1 MERQLTLL
9 GEDTRPWHLDDETRA
24 IGRAGVEEA
33 RRALREALARAADQR
48 QAA

>member
-9 GEDTRPWHLDDETRA
+9 SEDLPAWHLDDETRA
-24 IGRAGVEEA
+24 VGRAGVADA
-33 RRALREALARAADQR
+33 RRALRDALARAAEQG